1 MKKFNDKL
9 RSNDMFGHTINL
21 NFNKEGD
28 SHQTALGGFFSI
40 FIRIAMFIYVVM
52 NIKKML
58 FHEDDSNFT
67 EVNTL
72 NLDAYGEKKF

>member
-28 SHQTALGGFFSI
+28 SH
-40 FIRIAMFIYVVM
+40 
-52 NIKKML
+52 
-58 FHEDDSNFT
+58 
-67 EVNTL
+67 
-72 NLDAYGEKKF
+72 

>member
-28 SHQTALGGFFSI
+28 SHQTVLGGFFSI
-40 FIRIAMFIYVVM
+40 FIRIAMFIYVTM

-72 NLDAYGEKKF
+72 NLNTYGEKKF